1 MQIAIVTAP
10 TAFLYENSTGS
21 RISDELLS
29 GWVVSIQAEQHC
41 RLKVVTHYGYTGW
54 LDASAACRAAAGQ
67 WECWDTWPWHGWD
80 GRRDKE
86 CLELEACKHVRQAIL
101 CRASID
107 LLAEPTV
114 QARILT
120 TLFMGSSVQLL
131 EPPKD
136 GWQKIRA
143 ADASCGYVPSIS
155 LLRPECLEQFPVK
168 GQQAQM
174 RLRYA
179 ILGYAMSYF
188 GAPYRWGGKTYAGI
202 DCSGLAFMSY
212 YMCGILIYRDAAIK
226 EGYPVREIPLSQI
239 QPADL
244 LYFPGHVA
252 LYLGE
257 GKYIHSTGNPASFGC
272 TINSLDPKDPDY
284 RKDLALSL
292 DAAGSIFP

>member
-114 QARILT
+114 QAHR
-120 TLFMGSSVQLL
+120 
-131 EPPKD
+131 
-136 GWQKIRA
+136 
-143 ADASCGYVPSIS
+143 
-155 LLRPECLEQFPVK
+155 
-168 GQQAQM
+168 
-174 RLRYA
+174 
-179 ILGYAMSYF
+179 
-188 GAPYRWGGKTYAGI
+188 
-202 DCSGLAFMSY
+202 
-212 YMCGILIYRDAAIK
+212 
-226 EGYPVREIPLSQI
+226 
-239 QPADL
+239 
-244 LYFPGHVA
+244 
-252 LYLGE
+252 
-257 GKYIHSTGNPASFGC
+257 
-272 TINSLDPKDPDY
+272 
-284 RKDLALSL
+284 
-292 DAAGSIFP
+292 